1 MRAILPS
8 ADCWQILRL
17 LILPAVIFFAQAAPA
32 QEFPENQK
40 GTWDVSPWFAG
51 ATGEETT
58 NSFAQARIWSAGVS
72 FGRVITGETGRG
84 WLRGNV
90 EYGFDVVPLFV
101 QTKFK
106 TIHGGGFDPVI
117 LRWNSS
123 HHTRRV
129 VPYIELGGG
138 GVATTANLPP
148 GDTSSFNFMAKGGGG
163 IYVLTR
169 KRQSLDIACRWW
181 HISNANLGVRN
192 PEFNGV
198 QVSLGYH
205 WFK

>member
-1 MRAILPS
+1 MT
-8 ADCWQILRL
+8 RL
-17 LILPAVIFFAQAAPA
+17 GPIFLTLILVFHAAHA

-40 GTWDVSPWFAG
+40 GTWDVSPWIAG

-58 NSFAQARIWSAGVS
+58 NSFAQARIWSAGVF
-72 FGRVITGETGRG
+72 FGRVITGEVGRG
-84 WLRGNV
+84 WLRGNL
-90 EYGFDVVPLFV
+90 EYGFNVVPVFV
-101 QTKFK
+101 QTKIQ
-106 TIHGGGFDPVI
+106 TVHGGGFDPAI

-129 VPYIELGGG
+129 APYIELGGG
-138 GVATTANLPP
+138 AVATTSNLPP
-148 GDTSSFNFMAKGGGG
+148 GATSSFNFMARGGGG
-163 IYVLTR
+163 VHVFTR

-181 HISNANLGVRN
+181 HISNANLGLQN